1 MYLCAGLHNQDFMK
15 ISALLL
21 CGLAVALAQSVF
33 GSPAPCG
40 TLIELHSC
48 ELYAGGC
55 IVSSESTLGGR
66 YMLRAWNFSSGEF
79 GGTDL
84 TGLQVAVLQAAT
96 ENLAEPEANCGKA
109 VVYLPESATK
119 AQRAALVGW
128 IKKMEPQLGQTK
140 LQTRA
145 THLRFHRTQAG
156 YDFSAG
162 PYVSV
167 STAPLE
173 TCKTGAC
180 GEALWYSPRS
190 EASIFTVAVDRVSEV
205 AEPLLELKWRDAGRR
220 SVFLARFGDRPG
232 QQEVYISSAD
242 FCGAAQKLF

>member
-1 MYLCAGLHNQDFMK
+1 MK
-15 ISALLL
+15 TSALLL
-21 CGLAVALAQSVF
+21 CALATALAQSVLA
-33 GSPAPCG
+33 SPAPRG

-66 YMLRAWNFSSGEF
+66 YMLRAWDFSGGEF
-79 GGTDL
+79 AGTDL
-84 TGLQVAVLQAAT
+84 TGLQVAVLQSAND
-96 ENLAEPEANCGKA
+96 NLAEHEAMPGNA
-109 VVYLPESATK
+109 VVYLPQTATA

-128 IKKMEPQLGQTK
+128 IKKIEPQLGAAN
-140 LQTRA
+140 LQTRT
-145 THLRFHRTQAG
+145 THLRFRRTQVG

-162 PYVSV
+162 PYVTV

-190 EASIFTVAVDRVSEV
+190 PSSVFTVAIDRVSEV
-205 AEPLLELKWRDAGRR
+205 TEPLLELKWRDAGRR
-220 SVFLARFGDRPG
+220 TVFLARFGDKPS
-232 QQEVYISSAD
+232 QTEVYISSAD
-242 FCGAAQKLF
+242 FCGPAQRLF